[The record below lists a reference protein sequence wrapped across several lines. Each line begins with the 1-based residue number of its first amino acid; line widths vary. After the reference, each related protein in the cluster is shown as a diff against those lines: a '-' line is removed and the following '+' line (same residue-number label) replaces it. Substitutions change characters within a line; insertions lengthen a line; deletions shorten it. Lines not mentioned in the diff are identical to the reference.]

1 MNDVR
6 PAANLNEPANNGG
19 DFDWTLALSIEER
32 ISLQAP
38 APNSQAPDAEVS
50 VDAYLGRWANAFAK
64 GDMAALKRRLA
75 WDKISVSQIASALNS
90 SSLNPNLGTTQPDWK
105 LALEQTRAAIAAR
118 GSSTTLILPARFR
131 ASNQPFPE
139 LWWAWSE
146 VWMAQIAADDAEF
159 SSLGDSALED
169 CKVELVATLAAFGA
183 DALYQEFQLSR
194 AAPEGSTQYRRFIRS
209 FDAAAWQI
217 LFIKYPLLARQIGT
231 ALLQSKKGIAQ
242 LRTALT
248 QDRQAL
254 QQQFGIDES
263 AQVSTIEAL
272 GDAHR
277 GGLRVRRIRFS
288 DGKSVIFK
296 PRNCDLEAHWNDFLN
311 VINATGFIP
320 KLASLRYLLGS
331 HHAWFED
338 VAHCRC
344 DSPAQIAERF
354 SQYGA
359 LIALSYVTHARDLHQ
374 DNVIVGA
381 LGPVLIDSETVL
393 QPQGAL
399 LIGPAAKKSGEPSE
413 KVLPSTMARAA
424 AELERSCLGSG
435 LVRFP
440 AQSAAGETWDES
452 ALCGLPRASKIQS
465 WLGLGTDRLLPGQV
479 EIPAQL
485 PSHRICNQDGVLLH
499 AADYLAEICAG
510 FSAAYGLLQQRLPSI
525 EAVLGAMCD
534 AQARVVLRPTRFYA
548 AALQGLCSAR
558 VQRNGANATLILA
571 TLQRHW
577 ASSIEVPNLW
587 PMLRAESLALMRG
600 DVPVFHVQANTC
612 DLLSESAVSK
622 DAWDM
627 SVQSSLELALKG
639 LNDADLARQLDWLRS
654 SLLAQP
660 DASAALAARSASTS
674 VSAVFS
680 RTPLPTAPA
689 LGAGALRALVLDC
702 AQQLLQAGVRGNDG
716 ELTWLAPG
724 HLTPNA
730 RTGRGVSHYLYDGS
744 LGIAWFLAAAGRVLQ
759 RPELSEAARHA
770 YAPVRRF
777 LRDPAAPLLVA
788 REPLGIGHGLG
799 SVVAGL
805 TILGQE
811 LADPK
816 FFEDAERA
824 LALIDARMGRSR
836 AAGESN
842 NDPADLEGGLAGAL
856 LGIVRLIEATGA
868 RTLLRSARPI
878 VQRLRELQHP
888 KLGWRGYDGRPLSG
902 FMHGQ
907 SGISYALLAYDA
919 LAQEGSAQTLSES
932 GFALEEQHFDV
943 AQSAWPLWL
952 DARSDVSITSSGAQ
966 AAHNMIGTWCNG
978 NPGILLARTAYGR
991 KADAQEQTHLLRAAI
1006 QLYDDVPAGVDHLCC
1021 GNLGRALALMQL
1033 ARTPPIATALAQS
1046 GRDEAGPRAQIWLAS
1061 VVQAALLR
1069 GRYLLR
1075 EDAQQNLAFQP
1086 GLYRGIAGVGF
1097 AALTLGWPERMG
1109 CVLRFQ
1115 GHSK

>member
-1 MNDVR
+1 MNDDR
-6 PAANLNEPANNGG
+6 SAANKIEPANNGG

-32 ISLQAP
+32 IELNANASVAV
-38 APNSQAPDAEVS
+38 DANVE
-50 VDAYLGRWANAFAK
+50 AYLGRWANAFAK
-64 GDMAALKRRLA
+64 GDMAALKRRLS
-75 WDKISVSQIASALNS
+75 WDGFSIGQIANALNPTS
-90 SSLNPNLGTTQPDWK
+90 NGNTPDWK
-105 LALEQTRAAIAAR
+105 VALEHVLSAIAAR
-118 GSSTTLILPARFR
+118 GSSTTIILPARYR

-139 LWWAWSE
+139 LWWAWSD
-146 VWMAQIAADDAEF
+146 VWIAHYSTADAAHLA
-159 SSLGDSALED
+159 LGDSAIED
-169 CKVELVATLAAFGA
+169 CKAELVATLAAFGA

-209 FDAAAWQI
+209 FDAPAWQM

-231 ALLQSKKGIAQ
+231 SLLQAKHGIAQ
-242 LRTALT
+242 LRGALT
-248 QDRQAL
+248 LDRQAL
-254 QQQFGIDES
+254 HQRFGIDPS
-263 AQVSTIEAL
+263 AQMIGIDAL

-288 DGKSVIFK
+288 DGKSIIFK
-296 PRNCDLEAHWNDFLN
+296 PRNCTLEARWNDFLE
-311 VINATGFIP
+311 VINDAGLTP
-320 KLASLRYLLGS
+320 KLARLAHVLGRDRVLGS
-331 HHAWFED
+331 EHAWFED
-338 VAHCRC
+338 VQHVNC
-344 DSPAQIAERF
+344 DTPEQIAERF
-354 SQYGA
+354 NQYGA

-374 DNVIVGA
+374 DNVIIGA
-381 LGPVLIDSETVL
+381 QGPVLIDSETVL
-393 QPQGAL
+393 QPQGAPL
-399 LIGPAAKKSGEPSE
+399 TGPAIKPSGDAAKDSSVIAAPN
-413 KVLPSTMARAA
+413 TMARAS

-440 AQSAAGETWDES
+440 AQSASGETWDES
-452 ALCGLPRASKIQS
+452 ALCGLPRVAKQQS
-465 WLGLGTDRLLPGQV
+465 WLGLGTDRLLPGQIEV
-479 EIPAQL
+479 AASA
-485 PSHRICNQDGVLLH
+485 PSHRVCNSDGVLLQ
-499 AADYLAEICAG
+499 AGDYLAELCAG
-510 FSAAYGLLQQRLPSI
+510 FSTAYALLQQRSPAINAAL
-525 EAVLGAMCD
+525 AALCA

-577 ASSIEVPNLW
+577 ASAQEVPNLW
-587 PMLRAESLALMRG
+587 PMLRAEALALMRG
-600 DVPVFHVQANTC
+600 DVPVFHVQGNTC
-612 DLLSESAVSK
+612 DLLGETALSK
-622 DAWDM
+622 DAWA
-627 SVQSSLELALKG
+627 SSAQSTLEVALQT
-639 LNDADLARQLDWLRS
+639 LSDADLARQLDWLRS
-654 SLLAQP
+654 SLLVQP
-660 DASAALAARSASTS
+660 DAGVRT
-674 VSAVFS
+674 VFS
-680 RTPLPTAPA
+680 CKPLPAAPA
-689 LGAGALRALVLDC
+689 LGAGALRALVLEC
-702 AQQLLQAGVRGNDG
+702 AGQLLAAGVRGSDE

-777 LRDPAAPLLVA
+777 LRDPAAPLLAA

-805 TILGQE
+805 TALGQE
-811 LADPK
+811 LAEPK

-824 LALIDARMGRSR
+824 LALIDARMARPRS
-836 AAGESN
+836 ALEPN
-842 NDPADLEGGLAGAL
+842 NEPADLEGGLAGAL

-868 RTLLRSARPI
+868 RTLLRSARPL

-907 SGISYALLAYDA
+907 SGISYALLAYDT
-919 LAQEGSAQTLSES
+919 LAQEGSAHALSES
-932 GFALEEQHFDV
+932 GFALEEQSFDL
-943 AQSAWPLWL
+943 ARRAWPLML
-952 DARSDVSITSSGAQ
+952 DARSDLPSASANTGAHQ
-966 AAHNMIGTWCNG
+966 MSGTWCNG
-978 NPGILLARTAYGR
+978 NSGILLARTAYGR
-991 KADAQEQTHLLRAAI
+991 KAAADEQAHLLSVAT

-1021 GNLGRALALMQL
+1021 GNLGRALALSQL
-1033 ARTPPIATALAQS
+1033 ARTPNWANALAQT
-1046 GRDEAGPRAQIWLAS
+1046 GRDDAGLRAQIWLAS
-1061 VVQAALLR
+1061 VVQAAQAR

-1115 GHSK
+1115 AFSR

>member
-1 MNDVR
+1 MNDDR
-6 PAANLNEPANNGG
+6 SGADNSEPTNNGG

-32 ISLQAP
+32 ISLNLAGSV
-38 APNSQAPDAEVS
+38 ATDANVEAS
-50 VDAYLGRWANAFAK
+50 VESYLGRWANAFAK
-64 GDMAALKRRLA
+64 GDRAALTRRLA
-75 WDKISVSQIASALNS
+75 WDGISASQIANALNPAANGS
-90 SSLNPNLGTTQPDWK
+90 TPEWK
-105 LALEQTRAAIAAR
+105 VALEQALSAIVAY

-146 VWMAQIAADDAEF
+146 VCTPQYLTSADAAFELSDA
-159 SSLGDSALED
+159 AVED
-169 CKVELVATLAAFGA
+169 CKTELVATLAAIAA

-209 FDAAAWQI
+209 FDSVAWQM
-217 LFIKYPLLARQIGT
+217 LFIKYPLLARQVGT
-231 ALLQSKKGIAQ
+231 TLLQSKQSFVQ
-242 LRTALT
+242 LWSALAR
-248 QDRQAL
+248 DRQAL
-254 QQQFGIDES
+254 QQQFGIDAS
-263 AQVSTIEAL
+263 AQIIKIEAL
-272 GDAHR
+272 GDTHR
-277 GGLRVRRIRFS
+277 GGLRVRRLRFS

-296 PRNCDLEAHWNDFLN
+296 PRQCALEARWNDLLN
-311 VINATGFIP
+311 IIDASGFSP
-320 KLASLRYLLGS
+320 KLASLSYVLGS
-331 HHAWFED
+331 NHAWFED
-338 VAHCRC
+338 IQHVSC
-344 DSPAQIAERF
+344 DTPAQIAERF

-381 LGPVLIDSETVL
+381 HGPVLIDSETVL
-393 QPQGAL
+393 QPQGAPL
-399 LIGPAAKKSGEPSE
+399 TGAPSTRTASNLAADANA
-413 KVLPSTMARAA
+413 PSTMARAA
-424 AELERSCLGSG
+424 SELDRSCLGSG

-440 AQSAAGETWDES
+440 AQSATGETWDES
-452 ALCGLPRASKIQS
+452 ALCGVPRVAKQQS
-465 WLGLGTDRLLPGQV
+465 WLGLGTDRLLPGQID
-479 EIPAQL
+479 IPARA
-485 PSHRICNQDGVLLH
+485 PSHRVCDSNGVLLQ
-499 AADYLAEICAG
+499 APDYLAELSAG
-510 FSAAYGLLQQRLPSI
+510 FSAAYRLLQQRKPEL
-525 EAVLGAMCD
+525 EAALAAMCD
-534 AQARVVLRPTRFYA
+534 SQARVVLRPTRFYA

-577 ASSIEVPNLW
+577 ASAVDVPNLW
-587 PMLRAESLALMRG
+587 PMLRTEASALMRG
-600 DVPVFHVQANTC
+600 DVPVFHVLANSC
-612 DLLSESAVSK
+612 DLLGETSVSK
-622 DAWDM
+622 DAWA
-627 SVQSSLELALKG
+627 SSAQSTLEAALQG
-639 LNDADLARQLDWLRS
+639 LNEVDLARQLDWLRS
-654 SLLAQP
+654 SLQAQP
-660 DASAALAARSASTS
+660 NANVREVL
-674 VSAVFS
+674 S
-680 RTPLPTAPA
+680 RTPLPAASA

-702 AQQLLQAGVRGNDG
+702 AEQLLAAGVRGNDA

-744 LGIAWFLAAAGRVLQ
+744 LGIAWFLSAAGRVLQ
-759 RPELSEAARHA
+759 RPELSDAARHA

-811 LADPK
+811 LGDSK

-824 LALIDARMGRSR
+824 LALIDARMVRPRSG
-836 AAGESN
+836 AEANLE
-842 NDPADLEGGLAGAL
+842 ATDLEGGLAGAL

-907 SGISYALLAYDA
+907 SGISYALLAYDT
-919 LAQEGSAQTLSES
+919 LAQEGGAHALSES
-932 GFALEEQHFDV
+932 GFALEEQSFD
-943 AQSAWPLWL
+943 AANRAWPLWL
-952 DARSDVSITSSGAQ
+952 DARSDAANSPANAHSG
-966 AAHNMIGTWCNG
+966 AHNMTGTWCNG
-978 NPGILLARTAYGR
+978 NPGILMARTAYGR
-991 KADAQEQTHLLRAAI
+991 KVAMTEQAHLLSAAT

-1021 GNLGRALALMQL
+1021 GILGRALALAQL
-1033 ARTPPIATALAQS
+1033 ARMPHWATALAQA
-1046 GRDEAGPRAQIWLAS
+1046 GRDDAGARAQTWLAA
-1061 VVQAALLR
+1061 VVQAAQLR

-1109 CVLRFQ
+1109 CVLSFQ
-1115 GHSK
+1115 GFSR

>member
-1 MNDVR
+1 MNDDR
-6 PAANLNEPANNGG
+6 SAATNIEPANNGG

-32 ISLQAP
+32 IAQNLQAS
-38 APNSQAPDAEVS
+38 ATADAQVDAS
-50 VDAYLGRWANAFAK
+50 VDTYLGRWANAFAK
-64 GDMAALKRRLA
+64 GDMAALARRLA
-75 WDKISVSQIASALNS
+75 WDGLSVEQIAGALNPAS
-90 SSLNPNLGTTQPDWK
+90 DGSTPDWK
-105 LALEQTRAAIAAR
+105 AALEQVLTAIAAR
-118 GSSTTLILPARFR
+118 GISTTIILPARFR

-139 LWWAWSE
+139 LWWAWSDI
-146 VWMAQIAADDAEF
+146 WIAQYSAADSALLA
-159 SSLGDSALED
+159 LGDSAIDD
-169 CKVELVATLAAFGA
+169 CKAELVATLAAFGA

-209 FDAAAWQI
+209 FDAPAWQM

-231 ALLQSKKGIAQ
+231 SLLQAKHGIMQ
-242 LRTALT
+242 LRSALAL
-248 QDRQAL
+248 DRQAL
-254 QQQFGIDES
+254 QQRFGLDPSAQIMGID
-263 AQVSTIEAL
+263 AL

-277 GGLRVRRIRFS
+277 GGLRVRRVRFS
-288 DGKSVIFK
+288 DSKSLIFK
-296 PRNCDLEAHWNDFLN
+296 PRNCTLEARWNDFLG
-311 VINATGFIP
+311 VINDAGLAP
-320 KLASLRYLLGS
+320 KLASLSYALGRE
-331 HHAWFED
+331 HAWFED
-338 VAHCRC
+338 IQHVSC
-344 DSPAQIAERF
+344 DTPTQIAERF
-354 SQYGA
+354 CQYGA

-381 LGPVLIDSETVL
+381 QGPVLIDSETVL
-393 QPQGAL
+393 QPQGAPL
-399 LIGPAAKKSGEPSE
+399 TGPVAKPQDVGSE
-413 KVLPSTMARAA
+413 KAVPSTMARAA
-424 AELERSCLGSG
+424 AELESSCLGSG

-440 AQSAAGETWDES
+440 AQSASGETWDES
-452 ALCGLPRASKIQS
+452 ALCGIPRVAKHQS
-465 WLGLGTDRLLPGQV
+465 WLGLGTDRLLPGQIDV
-479 EIPAQL
+479 PARA
-485 PSHRICNQDGVLLH
+485 PSHRVCSKDGVLLQ
-499 AADYLAEICAG
+499 ASDYLAELCAG
-510 FSAAYGLLQQRLPSI
+510 FSAAYRLLQQRTPAIAAALA
-525 EAVLGAMCD
+525 ELCA

-577 ASSIEVPNLW
+577 ASAQEVPNLW
-587 PMLRAESLALMRG
+587 PMLRAEASALMRG
-600 DVPVFHVQANTC
+600 DVPMFHVQANTC
-612 DLLSESAVSK
+612 DLLGETAVSK
-622 DAWDM
+622 NAWATSAKATLDA
-627 SVQSSLELALKG
+627 ALQG
-639 LNDADLARQLDWLRS
+639 LNDGDLARQLDWLRS

-660 DASAALAARSASTS
+660 DASVR
-674 VSAVFS
+674 AVFS
-680 RTPLPTAPA
+680 RTPLPEAPA

-702 AQQLLQAGVRGNDG
+702 AAQLLVAGVRGSDE

-824 LALIDARMGRSR
+824 LALIDARMARARS
-836 AAGESN
+836 AIEPN
-842 NDPADLEGGLAGAL
+842 NEPADLEGGLAGAL

-878 VQRLRELQHP
+878 VQNLRELQHP

-907 SGISYALLAYDA
+907 SGISYALLAYDT
-919 LAQEGSAQTLSES
+919 LSQEDSARSLSES
-932 GFALEEQHFDV
+932 GFALEEQSFD
-943 AQSAWPLWL
+943 AAHRAWPLWL
-952 DARSDVSITSSGAQ
+952 DARSDASNAAANTSSGA
-966 AAHNMIGTWCNG
+966 HNMTGTWCNG
-978 NPGILLARTAYGR
+978 NAGILLARTAYGR
-991 KADAQEQTHLLRAAI
+991 KSAAQEQEHLLCAAA
-1006 QLYDDVPAGVDHLCC
+1006 QMFDDVPAGVDHLCC
-1021 GNLGRALALMQL
+1021 GNLGRALALAQL
-1033 ARTPPIATALAQS
+1033 ARTPNWANALAQT
-1046 GRDEAGPRAQIWLAS
+1046 GRDDAGPRAQIWLAS
-1061 VVQAALLR
+1061 VVQAAQAR

-1075 EDAQQNLAFQP
+1075 EDTQQNLAFQP

-1115 GHSK
+1115 GFSR

>member
-1 MNDVR
+1 MNDDR
-6 PAANLNEPANNGG
+6 SGATQNEPANSGG

-32 ISLQAP
+32 ISLQASTP
-38 APNSQAPDAEVS
+38 TLNSEVLDAEAS

-64 GDMAALKRRLA
+64 GDTAALKRRLA
-75 WDKISVSQIASALNS
+75 WDGISVSQIASALNL
-90 SSLNPNLGTTQPDWK
+90 SSLNPNLGGTQPDWK

-118 GSSTTLILPARFR
+118 GSNTTLILPARFR

-139 LWWAWSE
+139 LWWVWSE
-146 VWMAQIAADDAEF
+146 VWMAQIAADEAAF
-159 SSLGDSALED
+159 LSLGDSAVED

-209 FDAAAWQI
+209 FDAAATQM

-231 ALLQSKKGIAQ
+231 ALLQSKHGIAQ
-242 LRTALT
+242 LLRVLA

-254 QQQFGIDES
+254 QQQFGIDPS

-296 PRNCDLEAHWNDFLN
+296 PRNCALEARWNDFLN
-311 VINATGFIP
+311 VINYSGFSP
-320 KLASLRYLLGS
+320 KLASLRYVLGS

-338 VAHCRC
+338 IAHCRC

-413 KVLPSTMARAA
+413 KAAPSTMARAA

-465 WLGLGTDRLLPGQV
+465 WLGLGTDRLLPGQLD
-479 EIPAQL
+479 ISARP
-485 PSHRICNQDGVLLH
+485 PSHRVCSQDGVLLQ
-499 AADYLAEICAG
+499 ASDYLAEICAG
-510 FSAAYGLLQQRLPSI
+510 FSAAYTLLQQRTPAL
-525 EAVLGAMCD
+525 EAALTAMC
-534 AQARVVLRPTRFYA
+534 ATQARVVLRPTRFYA
-548 AALQGLCSAR
+548 AALQGLSSAR

-577 ASSIEVPNLW
+577 ASAEQMPNLW
-587 PMLRAESLALMRG
+587 PMLRVEALALMRG
-600 DVPVFHVQANTC
+600 DVPVFHVHGDSC
-612 DLLSESAVSK
+612 DLLGETAVCK
-622 DAWDM
+622 DAWAT
-627 SVQSSLELALKG
+627 SAQSTLQGALQS
-639 LNDADLARQLDWLRS
+639 LNDADLVRQLDWLRS

-660 DASAALAARSASTS
+660 DAS

-680 RTPLPTAPA
+680 RTPLPAAPA

-702 AQQLLQAGVRGNDG
+702 AQQLLQAGVRGNDA

-824 LALIDARMGRSR
+824 LALIDARMARPRS
-836 AAGESN
+836 AADANTE
-842 NDPADLEGGLAGAL
+842 PADLEGGLAGAL

-991 KADAQEQTHLLRAAI
+991 KASPQEQTHLLRAAI

-1021 GNLGRALALMQL
+1021 GNLGRALALAQL

-1075 EDAQQNLAFQP
+1075 EDAEQNLAFQP

>member
-1 MNDVR
+1 MNDDR
-6 PAANLNEPANNGG
+6 SAAIKSEPANNGR

-32 ISLQAP
+32 IAHNLHASAAVQVEA
-38 APNSQAPDAEVS
+38 S
-50 VDAYLGRWANAFAK
+50 VDTYLGRWANAFAK
-64 GDMAALKRRLA
+64 GDMAALTRRLA
-75 WDKISVSQIASALNS
+75 WDGLSVSQIAGALNPVS
-90 SSLNPNLGTTQPDWK
+90 DGSTPDWK
-105 LALEQTRAAIAAR
+105 VALKQVLSAIAAR

-139 LWWAWSE
+139 LWWAWSDA
-146 VWMAQIAADDAEF
+146 WIAQCAIDTNSDSLA
-159 SSLGDSALED
+159 LGDSAIDD
-169 CKVELVATLAAFGA
+169 CKAELVATLAAFGA

-209 FDAAAWQI
+209 FDARAWQM

-231 ALLQSKKGIAQ
+231 GLLQAKHGIAQ
-242 LRTALT
+242 LRSALAL
-248 QDRQAL
+248 DRQAL
-254 QQQFGIDES
+254 QQRFGIDPT
-263 AQVSTIEAL
+263 AQIMGIDAL

-288 DGKSVIFK
+288 DSKSVIFK
-296 PRNCDLEAHWNDFLN
+296 PRNCMLEARWNDFLN
-311 VINATGFIP
+311 VVNDAGLTP
-320 KLASLRYLLGS
+320 KLASLSYVLS
-331 HHAWFED
+331 HEHGWFADIQHVSCE
-338 VAHCRC
+338 
-344 DSPAQIAERF
+344 SPEQIAERF
-354 SQYGA
+354 NQYGA

-381 LGPVLIDSETVL
+381 QGPVLIDSETVL
-393 QPQGAL
+393 QPQGTPL
-399 LIGPAAKKSGEPSE
+399 TGPVAAPSADGAAV
-413 KVLPSTMARAA
+413 KNARSTMARAA

-440 AQSAAGETWDES
+440 AQSASGETWDES
-452 ALCGLPRASKIQS
+452 ALCGVPHVAKQQS
-465 WLGLGTDRLLPGQV
+465 WLGLGTDRLLPGQID
-479 EIPAQL
+479 IPARA
-485 PSHRICNQDGVLLH
+485 PGHRVCSKDGVLIQ
-499 AADYLAEICAG
+499 AADYLAELCAG
-510 FSAAYGLLQQRLPSI
+510 FSAAYRLLQQRTPAIAAAL
-525 EAVLGAMCD
+525 AAMCA

-577 ASSIEVPNLW
+577 ASAQEAPNLW
-587 PMLRAESLALMRG
+587 PMLRSEALALMRG
-600 DVPVFHVQANTC
+600 DVPVFHVHANTC
-612 DLLSESAVSK
+612 DLLGETAVSK
-622 DAWDM
+622 DAWAT
-627 SVQSSLELALKG
+627 SAQSTLDAALQ
-639 LNDADLARQLDWLRS
+639 DLSETDLTRQLEWLRS

-660 DASAALAARSASTS
+660 SANVR
-674 VSAVFS
+674 AVFT
-680 RTPLPTAPA
+680 RTPLPAAPA

-702 AQQLLQAGVRGNDG
+702 AAQLLAAGVRGSDE

-799 SVVAGL
+799 SVVAGA

-811 LADPK
+811 LADTK

-824 LALIDARMGRSR
+824 LALIDARMARPRS
-836 AAGESN
+836 AIEANHEPS
-842 NDPADLEGGLAGAL
+842 DLEGGLAGAL

-868 RTLLRSARPI
+868 RTLLRSARPL
-878 VQRLRELQHP
+878 VQRLRELVHP

-907 SGISYALLAYDA
+907 SGIGYALLAYDA
-919 LAQEGSAQTLSES
+919 LAQEDSAHALSES
-932 GFALEEQHFDV
+932 AFTLEEQNFD
-943 AQSAWPLWL
+943 AAHSSWPLML
-952 DARSDVSITSSGAQ
+952 DARSDASDSSPSARAG
-966 AAHNMIGTWCNG
+966 NKMVGTWCNG
-978 NPGILLARTAYGR
+978 NAGILLARTAYAR
-991 KADAQEQTHLLRAAI
+991 KAAPEEQAHLLRAAI

-1021 GNLGRALALMQL
+1021 GNLGRALALAELARAPQL
-1033 ARTPPIATALAQS
+1033 AVALAQT
-1046 GRDEAGPRAQIWLAS
+1046 GRDEAGPRAQTWLAS
-1061 VVQAALLR
+1061 VVQAAQAR

-1075 EDAQQNLAFQP
+1075 EDVQQNLAFQP

-1109 CVLRFQ
+1109 SVLRFQ
-1115 GHSK
+1115 GFSR

>member
-1 MNDVR
+1 MNDDR
-6 PAANLNEPANNGG
+6 SAANKSEPANNGG

-32 ISLQAP
+32 IELNANASEA
-38 APNSQAPDAEVS
+38 
-50 VDAYLGRWANAFAK
+50 VDTKVEAYLDRWANAFAK
-64 GDMAALKRRLA
+64 GDMTALKRRLA
-75 WDKISVSQIASALNS
+75 WDGFSVSQIAGALNPAS
-90 SSLNPNLGTTQPDWK
+90 DGSTPDWK
-105 LALEQTRAAIAAR
+105 VALERVLTAIVAR
-118 GSSTTLILPARFR
+118 GNSTTIILPARFR

-139 LWWAWSE
+139 LWWAWSD
-146 VWMAQIAADDAEF
+146 VWTAQYCAADSELLA
-159 SSLGDSALED
+159 LGDSAIED
-169 CKVELVATLAAFGA
+169 CKAELVATLAAFGA

-209 FDAAAWQI
+209 FDAPAWQM

-231 ALLQSKKGIAQ
+231 SLLQAKQGIAQ
-242 LRTALT
+242 LRSARAH
-248 QDRQAL
+248 DCQAL
-254 QQQFGIDES
+254 QARFGIDPS
-263 AQVSTIEAL
+263 AQMMGIDAL
-272 GDAHR
+272 GDPHR

-288 DGKSVIFK
+288 DGKSIIFK
-296 PRNCDLEAHWNDFLN
+296 PRNCTLEARWNDFLN
-311 VINATGFIP
+311 VINDAGLTP
-320 KLASLRYLLGS
+320 KSASLGYVLS
-331 HHAWFED
+331 HEHAWFQD
-338 VAHCRC
+338 IQHVSC
-344 DSPAQIAERF
+344 DTPAQIAERF

-381 LGPVLIDSETVL
+381 HGPVLIDSETVL
-393 QPQGAL
+393 QPQGAPL
-399 LIGPAAKKSGEPSE
+399 TGPAIKPNADATKDT
-413 KVLPSTMARAA
+413 PSTMARAA

-440 AQSAAGETWDES
+440 AQSASGETWDES
-452 ALCGLPRASKIQS
+452 ALCGVPRVAKQQS
-465 WLGLGTDRLLPGQV
+465 WLGLGTDRLLPGQIDV
-479 EIPAQL
+479 PARA
-485 PSHRICNQDGVLLH
+485 PSHRVCNKDGVLLQ
-499 AADYLAEICAG
+499 AADYLAELCAG
-510 FSAAYGLLQQRLPSI
+510 FGAAYALLQQRTAALD
-525 EAVLGAMCD
+525 AALAALCA

-548 AALQGLCSAR
+548 AALQGLSSAR

-577 ASSIEVPNLW
+577 ASAEQVPNLW

-600 DVPVFHVQANTC
+600 DVPVFHVQANSC
-612 DLLSESAVSK
+612 DLLGETALSK
-622 DAWDM
+622 DAWAT
-627 SVQSSLELALKG
+627 SVQSTLDAALQT
-639 LNDADLARQLDWLRS
+639 LSDADLARQLDWLRS

-660 DASAALAARSASTS
+660 DASVR
-674 VSAVFS
+674 AVFT
-680 RTPLPTAPA
+680 RTPLPAAPA

-702 AQQLLQAGVRGNDG
+702 AAQLLAAGVRGSDA

-805 TILGQE
+805 TALGQE

-824 LALIDARMGRSR
+824 LALIDARMARPRS
-836 AAGESN
+836 AIEPN
-842 NDPADLEGGLAGAL
+842 NEPADLEGGLAGAL

-878 VQRLRELQHP
+878 VHRLRELQQP

-907 SGISYALLAYDA
+907 SGISYALLAYDT
-919 LAQEGSAQTLSES
+919 LAQEGSAHALSES
-932 GFALEEQHFDV
+932 GFALEEQSFDL
-943 AQSAWPLWL
+943 AHRSWPLML
-952 DARSDVSITSSGAQ
+952 DARSDTANTSANTGA
-966 AAHNMIGTWCNG
+966 HTMVGTWCNG
-978 NPGILLARTAYGR
+978 NPGILLARIAYGR
-991 KADAQEQTHLLRAAI
+991 KAATEEQAHLLSAAT

-1021 GNLGRALALMQL
+1021 GNLGRALALAQL
-1033 ARTPPIATALAQS
+1033 ARTPLLANALAQT
-1046 GRDEAGPRAQIWLAS
+1046 GRDDAGARAQVWLAS
-1061 VVQAALLR
+1061 VVQAAQAR

-1115 GHSK
+1115 GFGR